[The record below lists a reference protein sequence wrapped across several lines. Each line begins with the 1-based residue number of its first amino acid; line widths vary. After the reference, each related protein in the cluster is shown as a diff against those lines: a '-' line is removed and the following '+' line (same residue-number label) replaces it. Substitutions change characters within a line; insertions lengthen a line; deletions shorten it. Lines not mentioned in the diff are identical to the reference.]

1 MVSCVTVKIVDFQPS
16 YMKTFIEKSTS
27 DIYSNG
33 NWTYIAT
40 GDSELCPLATL
51 QRYLNLEKINENFD
65 EFIFR

>member
-1 MVSCVTVKIVDFQPS
+1 
-16 YMKTFIEKSTS
+16 MKTFIEKSTS

-51 QRYLNLEKINENFD
+51 RRYLNLEKINENFD